1 MKYMFWIPP
10 FIAALIGTKAY
21 QNALSGKLPS
31 KGYSAL
37 VLGDSHTLPNNGWFE
52 AMVKKYGI
60 GATHKLAA
68 NGRKTDAMLSS
79 LKLYLA
85 SHKAPNYVIMWGG
98 ANDSYGGVA
107 EETTIKNVQAMVD
120 LANSKG
126 SKFIIVKGYDP
137 MKVSYNF
144 DLRKMYRGA
153 TEQGLLKA
161 RDNYA
166 KLLKAFDTKIKG
178 ATKIVPAYTGFTRK
192 DSTDGLHLTANA
204 YTILG
209 EWVGSQTFNPPKP

>member
-1 MKYMFWIPP
+1 MFWIPP

-21 QNALSGKLPS
+21 QNSLSGKLPS

-68 NGRKTDAMLSS
+68 NGRKTDVMLST

-85 SHKAPNYVIMWGG
+85 THKAPNYIIMWGG
-98 ANDSYGGVA
+98 ANDSYGGIA

-120 LANSKG
+120 LANKND

-144 DLRKMYRGA
+144 DLSRMFRGA
-153 TEQGLLKA
+153 TQQTMLKA
-161 RDNYA
+161 RDNYV

-178 ATKIVPAYTGFTRK
+178 VSKIVPAYPNFTRM
-192 DSTDGLHLTANA
+192 DSTDGLHLKMDK
-204 YTILG
+204 YPILG
-209 EWVGSQTFNPPKP
+209 EWVGGQIFNAPKP